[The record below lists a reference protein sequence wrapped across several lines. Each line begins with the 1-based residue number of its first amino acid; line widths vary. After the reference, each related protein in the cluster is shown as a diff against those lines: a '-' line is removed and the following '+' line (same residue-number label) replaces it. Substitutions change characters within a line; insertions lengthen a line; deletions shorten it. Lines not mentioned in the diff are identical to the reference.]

1 MPMRRWFERETWRLD
16 WQLWTLIVVVFTAL
30 ILLFTS
36 PLAAVACVLLLVA
49 FGGLF
54 WWSGQTYSQSAVL
67 LVPGWLIVGGVVA
80 AYILVSIL
88 WSADP
93 LTTLK
98 IASISAALLG
108 GTYMLSRIVELCP
121 VAWLEHVTRTMLVA
135 FLVAVSYF
143 LFEAASD
150 HAVEKAILYPFKAFK
165 VSNAGVESYRVDV
178 IENSIKWRMPS
189 LNFLLWPV
197 LLICALQLD
206 PRQARVGFATSKLV
220 RGLQVT
226 ILLAV
231 AGVLYLSGHRTSQ
244 VAFVVAVTVFIAS
257 SLSRPTWLRRLLGTF
272 WCLAFVG
279 VVPLVLMLFNANLH
293 TDNKFK
299 DNLDQRFV
307 IWATTAELVS
317 NQPLLGV
324 GAAATT
330 LLNNRNFPASEAAK
344 LAKQPYLKR
353 TGPHAHNIYL
363 QSWYELGAIGTLL
376 LLVFGLL
383 VLGAT
388 ATAPAP
394 TQPYLLATFAT
405 VMTTGAA
412 SFGLFEVWFMNTF
425 AVCAFAALISVAYFR
440 RLNPAVVPAT

>member
-1 MPMRRWFERETWRLD
+1 MRRWFELETWRLD
-16 WQLWTLIVVVFTAL
+16 RQLWTLIVVVFTACT
-30 ILLFTS
+30 LLFTS
-36 PLAAVACVLLLVA
+36 PLAAIAYTLLLVG

-54 WWSGQTYSQSAVL
+54 WWSGQTIRQSAAP
-67 LVPGWLIVGGVVA
+67 LVPAWLIVGGGGVA
-80 AYILVSIL
+80 YMFMSIF

-93 LTTLK
+93 PTTLK
-98 IASISAALLG
+98 IALISAALLV
-108 GTYMLSRIVELCP
+108 GTYLFSRIAELCP
-121 VAWLEHVTRTMLVA
+121 VTWLEHMTRTTLAA
-135 FLVAVSYF
+135 FLVAVFYF
-143 LFEAASD
+143 LFEAVSD
-150 HAVEKAILYPFKAFK
+150 HIIEKSILYPFKAFK

-189 LNFLLWPV
+189 INFLLWPV

-206 PRQARVGFATSKLV
+206 PREAGTDAATGKLV
-220 RGLQVT
+220 RGFQVA

-231 AGVLYLSGHRTSQ
+231 AVVLYLSGHRTSQ
-244 VAFVVAVTVFIAS
+244 VAFAVAVPVFIAS
-257 SLSRPTWLRRLLGTF
+257 SLWRPTWLRRLLGTF
-272 WCLAFVG
+272 WCLAFIG

-317 NQPLLGV
+317 NQPLLGI

-363 QSWYELGAIGTLL
+363 QSWYELGAVGALML
-376 LLVFGLL
+376 MVFGLF

-388 ATAPAP
+388 ASAPAP

-405 VMTTGAA
+405 AMTTGGA

-425 AVCAFAALISVAYFR
+425 AVSAFAALISVAYFR
-440 RLNPAVVPAT
+440 RLSQAVVPPT